1 MTKKH
6 FPGFLQV
13 HRKIIYEKS
22 FSLGFAGF
30 CALVA
35 AYLVFLGVISIST
48 GLQHT
53 QEEGSWMPV
62 LAGSLCI
69 LAVLWIFF
77 RVARS
82 LVRP

>member
-1 MTKKH
+1 MKN
-6 FPGFLQV
+6 PFLWV
-13 HRKIIYEKS
+13 LLV
-22 FSLGFAGF
+22 FF
-30 CALVA
+30 ALVA

-82 LVRP
+82 LVQALRKTDSLNV